1 MEDDMNYYDF
11 LKMVRGTKKRVE
23 FIELNNKLNH
33 NEEFK
38 ILSRSE
44 QFSIKAE
51 LYQWFKLSGYKDSKN
66 FSFLIATKPI
76 QMIN

>member
-1 MEDDMNYYDF
+1 MDF
-11 LKMVRGTKKRVE
+11 WGFSKMVCGIKKRAE
-23 FIELNNKLNH
+23 FIELNNNLNN

-38 ILSRSE
+38 NLSRSE
-44 QFSIKAE
+44 QFCIKAE

-76 QMIN
+76 